1 MARALRG
8 SSGNPNRSNC
18 QWSREGEGL
27 VGWVDSW
34 SPPTLSSF
42 TPILY
47 SRRKAASAETLKSL
61 VVFNSLT
68 RDKTWKS
75 PLHNLEVSTNTSFQ
89 EFPEKKL
96 SISINLNNATNKS
109 LRIKVLTKRWAW
121 MIAMLYL
128 SRRYEVENFSEVLAK
143 DQYSWGLQ

>member
-1 MARALRG
+1 M
-8 SSGNPNRSNC
+8 
-18 QWSREGEGL
+18 
-27 VGWVDSW
+27 
-34 SPPTLSSF
+34 
-42 TPILY
+42 
-47 SRRKAASAETLKSL
+47 
-61 VVFNSLT
+61 VFNSLT
-68 RDKTWKS
+68 IDKTWKS

-96 SISINLNNATNKS
+96 SISINLNNAINKS
-109 LRIKVLTKRWAW
+109 LSIEVLTKRWAW